1 MRRNPELSNKSVWDF
16 FMFTLQ
22 EPKILRGSVLRKNV
36 VQLTRV
42 GDPQIVRIG
51 LKTLTS
57 LWVIRCSGLF
67 VKQLGSWKT
76 WGERRELEV

>member
-1 MRRNPELSNKSVWDF
+1 
-16 FMFTLQ
+16 MFTL
-22 EPKILRGSVLRKNV
+22 EKPKILRGSVLRKNV
-36 VQLTRV
+36 VQLTPV

-57 LWVIRCSGLF
+57 LWVIGCSGLF

-76 WGERRELEV
+76 WGERRELEI